1 MKIRSMLLALCCG
14 VFLSFGVYGC
24 GGTSQSG
31 SGPSPSP
38 SPRATDHVFVVV
50 LENQSFSAVIGN
62 PAAPFLNSLASQ
74 HSLATQFFANTHP
87 SIGNYFMLTTGQL
100 ITNDDSFSGTVADDN
115 IVRAL
120 AASGKT
126 WKAYMESIPSVGYTG
141 QDVYPYRKHHNPFV
155 YFTDVLSSPAALAN
169 IVPFPQIVSDLGA
182 GALPRFAFIVPN
194 EEHNAHD
201 CPDGSNSCANNDK
214 VAAADQWLQSN
225 IGPLINNSG
234 LANSVFIITWDE
246 SFGTDKANG
255 GGQIATVL
263 VGARVKPAFSSNTF
277 FQHQSI
283 LKLALDLLGVSD
295 HPGASAN
302 AADMSGFFQ

>member
-1 MKIRSMLLALCCG
+1 MNFRSMLLALCCG
-14 VFLSFGVYGC
+14 VFFSFAVSGC
-24 GGTSQSG
+24 GGTSQS
-31 SGPSPSP
+31 SPGPSPTP
-38 SPRATDHVFVVV
+38 TPLKTDHVFVVV

-87 SIGNYFMLTTGQL
+87 SIGNYFMLTTGQ
-100 ITNDDSFSGTVADDN
+100 IISNDDSFSGTVADDN
-115 IVRAL
+115 VVRAL
-120 AASGKT
+120 AAAGKT

-141 QDVYPYRKHHNPFV
+141 QDVYPYRKHHNPFS
-155 YFTDVLSSPAALAN
+155 YFTDVLNSPAALAN
-169 IVPFPQIVSDLGA
+169 MVPFPQIVNDVGA
-182 GALPRFAFIVPN
+182 GSLPSFAFIVPN

-214 VAAADQWLQSN
+214 VAAADQWLQAN

-246 SFGTDKANG
+246 SFGTDMANG

-277 FQHQSI
+277 FQHQST
-283 LKLALDLLGVSD
+283 LKLVLDLLGVSD